1 MLGVIRLLLAPLL
14 PIRVAG
20 SLNDLA
26 RRVAQ
31 HPEIG
36 IHSTQVWADLPE
48 SARAAIGREV
58 QNVARSI
65 SGGKGNFA

>member
-14 PIRVAG
+14 PIKLAG

-31 HPEIG
+31 HPEIA
-36 IHSTQVWADLPE
+36 IHATTVWGDLPA
-48 SARAAIGREV
+48 SARDAIKREV
-58 QNVARSI
+58 KNVARSVG
-65 SGGKGNFA
+65 GGKGNFA